1 MSWKDDAKFVGVM
14 VRGGDWE
21 IGLRIARSVWAKAD
35 GAGRPSN
42 VKSNIKL
49 YITPDAGRQDGEE
62 LRCTMVEFGV
72 EAGISQPTVR
82 RYLAAWEWA
91 SEAGM
96 VDPAAEL
103 GPEDEYDFSEFPKSE
118 RTEGGDWVEGC
129 WKSFYEVA
137 AMNPPPWNPQGKA
150 MDPAYGGGRQE
161 TAVTNTPAPTPAQ
174 VATAIKNDRA
184 AEQAAKETIYEMMET
199 DRNHAIEAV
208 KARGGT
214 ITPIADIRKRD
225 QERFAGLIE
234 MCRAEGQLSEKIKLL
249 RQHVSAAESLIEAIA
264 KEGPFGS
271 ETQFGTD
278 LQHVTKALSDGAW
291 TLTATIVEAAQ
302 A

>member
-103 GPEDEYDFSEFPKSE
+103 GPEDVYDFSEFPKSE

-161 TAVTNTPAPTPAQ
+161 TAVTNTPVPTPAQ
-174 VATAIKNDRA
+174 ISAAIKNDRA

-199 DRNHAIEAV
+199 DRKHTTEAV

-214 ITPIADIRKRD
+214 ITPITDIRKRD
-225 QERFAGLIE
+225 QEQFATAMEMSRASGLL
-234 MCRAEGQLSEKIKLL
+234 AEKVKTLQ
-249 RQHVSAAESLIEAIA
+249 QHVTAATALIDAIVT
-264 KEGPFGS
+264 EGPFGS
-271 ETQFGTD
+271 DTTTGVD
-278 LQHVTKALSDGAW
+278 LQAVTKALSDGAW
-291 TLTATIVEAAQ
+291 TLTATIVEGVQ